1 MLKILKFLISLL
13 ASVNMFCWILILY
26 MLFVLLVPGC
36 ASLHDTTWD
45 IEPKKHVRPED
56 KPANLLTPKEV
67 GKLKKTHPEAFLP
80 ALPPDQA
87 EPKPVAP
94 ERVWS
99 VWRHES
105 DEREQ
110 LKLPIIIFE
119 FDPDARP

>member
-1 MLKILKFLISLL
+1 MYILATVVSLAAL
-13 ASVNMFCWILILY
+13 MSLSS
-26 MLFVLLVPGC
+26 C

-45 IEPKKHVRPED
+45 IEPKKYVRPED

-119 FDPDARP
+119 FDPDAHP

>member
-1 MLKILKFLISLL
+1 MNHRLVGLMYILATVVSLAAL
-13 ASVNMFCWILILY
+13 MSLSS
-26 MLFVLLVPGC
+26 C
-36 ASLHDTTWD
+36 AGLHDTTWD
-45 IEPKKHVRPED
+45 IGPTKNFHKKAVKPED

-67 GKLKKTHPEAFLP
+67 GELKKTHPEAFLP
-80 ALPPDQA
+80 ALPPEQA

-119 FDPDARP
+119 FDPDAHP